1 MPSRP
6 ILLIAAVTFSCTAFS
21 QSLSIGLIGGVAVTD
36 AFPTD
41 TIPGDFNGVIIDARY
56 FSPAKDYIAGVSIE
70 MRFTPCWS
78 LEGDGMFRE
87 LHLTMASVAPSGGL
101 YGVSPSPVVTWEFP
115 VLAKYRF
122 RLAKVSPFVEA
133 GPSFRGAGNLNG
145 TTPSIFG
152 FTAGAGFEK
161 NLRGFKIA
169 PAVRYTRWAP
179 DPPQQYG
186 GGSATTKHDQ
196 VELLVGL
203 GPAGE
208 SGVRPRLSAVSI
220 GALVGTN
227 LTGAY
232 STASSGLT
240 NRRGVIAG
248 GLLEVRLP
256 RALSVEVDAI
266 NRPIRAN
273 GVSLDG
279 DGRVGTFDASIYTW
293 EFPVLAKYRL
303 PLRVHGLQPFAEA
316 GPNFR
321 LAGSLTD
328 SSRYGTLA
336 GTGIEAHLRRIRI
349 APAIRFTR
357 WGPDRFPD
365 DGGPSRN
372 QPDLLAGVFF

>member
-1 MPSRP
+1 MLTRL
-6 ILLIAAVTFSCTAFS
+6 IFLIAALTFSGTAFC
-21 QSLSIGLIGGVAVTD
+21 QSLSIGLVGGVAVTD
-36 AFPTD
+36 AFPTE

-87 LHLTMASVAPSGGL
+87 LHLTMASVAPDGTL
-101 YGVSPSPVVTWEFP
+101 YGNSPSPVVTWEFP

-122 RLAKVSPFVEA
+122 RLAKVSPFVES
-133 GPSFRGAGNLNG
+133 GLSFRGAGNLNG

-152 FTAGAGFEK
+152 FTAGAGFER
-161 NLRGFKIA
+161 NLRSLKIA
-169 PAVRYTRWAP
+169 PVVRYTRWAP

-186 GGSATTKHDQ
+186 GGSATTRHDQ

-203 GPAGE
+203 SPAGE

-220 GALVGTN
+220 GALVVTN

-232 STASSGLT
+232 SNETNGLKNT
-240 NRRGVIAG
+240 RGVIAG
-248 GLLEVRLP
+248 GLLEVHLP

-266 NRPIRAN
+266 NRPTRAT
-273 GVSLDG
+273 GVSLDR
-279 DGRVGTFDASIYTW
+279 DGRVGTFDVSSYTW

-303 PLRVHGLQPFAEA
+303 PLRVRGLQPFAEA

-321 LAGSLTD
+321 LTGSLTD
-328 SSRYGTLA
+328 SSRYGVLA
-336 GTGIEAHLRRIRI
+336 GTGIEARLRRIRI

-372 QPDLLAGVFF
+372 QPDLLASGAF